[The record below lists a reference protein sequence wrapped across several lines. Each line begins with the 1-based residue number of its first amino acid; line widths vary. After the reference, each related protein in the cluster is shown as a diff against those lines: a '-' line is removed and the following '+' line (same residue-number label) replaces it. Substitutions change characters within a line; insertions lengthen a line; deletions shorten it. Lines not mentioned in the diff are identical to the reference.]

1 MHNLLSAG
9 FSRLW
14 KNKLFLCSLVLMPA
28 AIVAIML
35 NQYTTWKGYG
45 GVSAGL
51 DTFLPGCFL
60 FIGCFAAVF
69 SALFLGTEYSDG
81 VIRNKLIAGHSR
93 DAVYL
98 SSLCCCIVFS
108 LLVCAASVVCVF
120 IVGVPLFGLSGDW
133 LTLFKRFGCGILLI
147 VSFSALFTLPAM
159 LLQNKAVLSVF
170 NTICFFGLLF
180 AAIYVMARLEA
191 KEFLDSSYAFML
203 DGEYIPGESIPN
215 PGYLRGTTRTIFEFL
230 GEFLPTGQSFHISQ
244 MLVLSHP
251 LRLCLY
257 SLTVTVLTTAAGLF
271 AFRRKDIN

>member
-1 MHNLLSAG
+1 
-9 FSRLW
+9 
-14 KNKLFLCSLVLMPA
+14 
-28 AIVAIML
+28 
-35 NQYTTWKGYG
+35 
-45 GVSAGL
+45 
-51 DTFLPGCFL
+51 
-60 FIGCFAAVF
+60 
-69 SALFLGTEYSDG
+69 
-81 VIRNKLIAGHSR
+81 
-93 DAVYL
+93 
-98 SSLCCCIVFS
+98 
-108 LLVCAASVVCVF
+108 
-120 IVGVPLFGLSGDW
+120 
-133 LTLFKRFGCGILLI
+133 
-147 VSFSALFTLPAM
+147 M